1 MRTWSTAGGLDVRE
15 RAFTLPEVMLSIAI
29 MSILVAGLYVGLSQ
43 GFAVV
48 QVTREN
54 LRATQI
60 LQEETEVIRLYSWDQ
75 VLSNYIPPTASWNFY
90 PQGSTGNQGIT
101 YNGTITV
108 GAAPMTESY
117 AADHR
122 LITFTLSWVSGN
134 IQRQRQMTT
143 LVSKYGLQNY
153 VYN

>member
-1 MRTWSTAGGLDVRE
+1 MMTLDRNLRA
-15 RAFTLPEVMLSIAI
+15 RAFTLPEVMLSIAV
-29 MSILVAGLYVGLSQ
+29 MSVLVVGLYVGLGQ

-48 QVTREN
+48 QITREN

-75 VLSNYIPPTASWNFY
+75 VLANYIPATTTWTFY
-90 PQGSTGNQGIT
+90 PQGGTGNQGIT
-101 YNGTITV
+101 YTGTVTV
-108 GAAPMTESY
+108 AAAPMTESY

-122 LITFTLSWVSGN
+122 LVTFTLNWTSGS
-134 IQRQRQMTT
+134 IQRTRQMTT

>member
-29 MSILVAGLYVGLSQ
+29 MSILVVGLYVGLSQ

-54 LRATQI
+54 LRGPQI

-75 VLSNYIPPTASWNFY
+75 VLSNYINVIGQNLVPTVEADDFGFLLEDLGAPKVFPGDLHHGESLA
-90 PQGSTGNQGIT
+90 QADVKSHNQ
-101 YNGTITV
+101 NGHNRD
-108 GAAPMTESY
+108 GQHHLRKGERPLPY
-117 AADHR
+117 
-122 LITFTLSWVSGN
+122 
-134 IQRQRQMTT
+134 IQSARC
-143 LVSKYGLQNY
+143 
-153 VYN
+153 